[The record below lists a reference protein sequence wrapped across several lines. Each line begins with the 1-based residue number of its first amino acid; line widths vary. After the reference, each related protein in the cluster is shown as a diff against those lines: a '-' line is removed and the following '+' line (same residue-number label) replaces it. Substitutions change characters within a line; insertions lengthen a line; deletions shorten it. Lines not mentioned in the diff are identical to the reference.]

1 MVLSV
6 LSLVGVVNIGEPY
19 NKQVYAVKSV
29 GETLTDQVREI
40 FNSILTIDNGDMN
53 YCGCG
58 LPVIIGV
65 AYMLL
70 LWVWPNCYCY
80 RCGLTAI
87 ILKANGHFLFFE
99 KV

>member
-40 FNSILTIDNGDMN
+40 CNSILAN
-53 YCGCG
+53 YRQWWHE
-58 LPVIIGV
+58 
-65 AYMLL
+65 L
-70 LWVWPNCYCY
+70 LWVWPTCYY
-80 RCGLTAI
+80 WCGLHAI
-87 ILKANGHFLFFE
+87 IMGVA
-99 KV
+99 